1 MNATVIDLAEERDRC
16 RSHHPATRPTP
27 SRDGAPRPTTT
38 AWLAVVGPAALALLL
53 NALGGFDAVEL
64 GCLAVVVGLVLAGL
78 THLPKAGES

>member
-38 AWLAVVGPAALALLL
+38 AWRPVVGLAALALLL

-64 GCLAVVVGLVLAGL
+64 ACLTVAVGLVLAGL
-78 THLPKAGES
+78 RYLPKAGES

>member
-1 MNATVIDLAEERDRC
+1 VSAIVIDLTEERDRC

-38 AWLAVVGPAALALLL
+38 AWLAVVGPAALALIL
-53 NALGGFDAVEL
+53 NGIGGFDPVEL
-64 GCLAVVVGLVLAGL
+64 TCLAVAVGLVLAGL